1 MRVKKKRL
9 WMIIAGISA
18 LAIIVLVVI
27 LVASQRNKEA
37 PAPTPT
43 AAVSPDSTAGPD
55 GIAATGAP
63 EPTESPTA
71 APTPR
76 RTVRITNPP
85 TEAPT
90 PVPPTPT
97 PNPWHD
103 TEYPPTCEEAGYIL
117 HENTYEGVTTI
128 LEGAPPLGHDWSEWT
143 QDAENGQM
151 VSVCSRCGKELSRA
165 EIYTGTIPRID
176 FYGSMDGISKSN
188 RVTLNFD
195 FTSPTEVF
203 SCYSYTTWQGHNTLN
218 FPKKNFTIRLFN
230 DEEVTDKHRLVF
242 NGWQR
247 EHKYVLKANYRD
259 ISQARNLVAANL
271 WADMAATR
279 PNLFETL
286 RHTSNYGAVD
296 GFPVVVYL
304 NGEFLGLYTMNL
316 HIDDDLFQMDNAYDA
331 VMIANS
337 VEPEECRFHAEA
349 AFTDQKTAWEVE
361 FCGTGDDDQWARE
374 RLNELIRFV
383 ISSSDE
389 EFREHIR
396 EYLDVDG
403 AIDYL
408 IFLYVTGLQDNAA
421 KDLVLLKYHDCDV
434 WIPSVYDME
443 GAFGLDLDAM
453 VYTDPAAFLPA
464 QTDEGWD
471 SGTGS
476 LLWDRVLR
484 AFEPE
489 IRARYAEL
497 RQGVLTEDGLT
508 TRVDTY
514 LDQIPAEYRQM
525 DLELYPREVPE
536 GDPQEQM
543 RNYMQERIVLLDA
556 VLCGQ

>member
-1 MRVKKKRL
+1 MFRKYCKY
-9 WMIIAGISA
+9 IIPSAVFLVIAIAIALILLLPKGEQAGKDPADSDA
-18 LAIIVLVVI
+18 PPT
-27 LVASQRNKEA
+27 ASQQPAEITTEPPEET

-43 AAVSPDSTAGPD
+43 
-55 GIAATGAP
+55 
-63 EPTESPTA
+63 PT
-71 APTPR
+71 R
-76 RTVRITNPP
+76 RVYRVTNPP

-90 PVPPTPT
+90 SVPPTPT

-117 HENTYEGVTTI
+117 HENAYEGVTTI

-143 QDAENGQM
+143 EDPETGRM

-218 FPKKNFTIRLFN
+218 FPKKNYTIRLFN

-337 VEPEECRFHAEA
+337 VEPEECLFRAEA
-349 AFTDQKTAWEVE
+349 TFTDQKTAWEVE
-361 FCGTGDDDQWARE
+361 FCGTGDDDQWAKE
-374 RLNELIRFV
+374 QLNELIRFV
-383 ISSSDE
+383 MTGSDE
-389 EFREHIR
+389 EFREHIGN
-396 EYLDVDG
+396 YLDVDG

-421 KDLVLLKYHDCDV
+421 KDLVLLKYHDCDA

-453 VYTDPAAFLPA
+453 AYADPAAFLPA

-476 LLWDRVLR
+476 LMWDRILQ
-484 AFEPE
+484 AFRPE
-489 IRARYAEL
+489 IAARYAEL
-497 RQGVLTEDGLT
+497 RQGVLTEDRLT
-508 TRVDTY
+508 ARVDTY
-514 LDQIPAEYRQM
+514 WDQIPAEYRHM

-543 RNYMQERIVLLDA
+543 RNYIHERLVLLDA
-556 VLCGQ
+556 VFSGR